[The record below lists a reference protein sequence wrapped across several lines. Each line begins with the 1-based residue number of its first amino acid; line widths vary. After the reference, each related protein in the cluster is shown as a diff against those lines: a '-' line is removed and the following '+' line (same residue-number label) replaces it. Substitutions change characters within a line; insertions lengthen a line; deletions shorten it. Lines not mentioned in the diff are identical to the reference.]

1 MINVEKIHAYE
12 KDVLP
17 DVAPSLE
24 DQDIEQLIAW
34 LNEKDDGLR
43 YKSFLLLQ
51 SRSQIYNDVYA
62 YWDEFVTKLDS
73 NNSYQ
78 RSLGLMLMAENARW
92 DETGRLDTNI
102 DRYLSF
108 CDDEKPVTV
117 RQCIQALA
125 KIVPYKK
132 QYYDAIVAKLIGI
145 DIMQRKETQQ
155 KLLLIDIITILKL
168 IEKEEPREDIK
179 RYIQNAMTGG
189 ILDAKS
195 KKMLAG
201 L

>member
-1 MINVEKIHAYE
+1 MINVEKIQAYE
-12 KDVLP
+12 KDVLS

-24 DQDIEQLIAW
+24 DQDIKQLIAW
-34 LNEKDDGLR
+34 LNEKDDMLR

-62 YWDEFVTKLDS
+62 HWDEFVAKLDCD
-73 NNSYQ
+73 NSYQ

-92 DETGRLDTNI
+92 DETGWLDKNI
-102 DRYLSF
+102 DCYLNG

-117 RQCIQALA
+117 RQCIQGLA

-132 QYYDAIVAKLIGI
+132 QCYDAIVARLIGI
-145 DIMQRKETQQ
+145 DISQRKETQQ

-168 IEKEEPREDIK
+168 IEKESPREDIK

-195 KKMLAG
+195 KKMLAA